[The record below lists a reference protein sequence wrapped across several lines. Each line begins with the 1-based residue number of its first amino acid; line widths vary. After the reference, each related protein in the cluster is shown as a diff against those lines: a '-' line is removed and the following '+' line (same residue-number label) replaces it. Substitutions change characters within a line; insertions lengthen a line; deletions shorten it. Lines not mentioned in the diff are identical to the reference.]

1 MFEKIKLQKKIKLLK
16 RDIANGNLQAMYDL
30 AMIYLDGTVIKKD
43 EQQAIELLQNAANQG
58 HLQSKTYL
66 VSKKISSS
74 FVIGA
79 KAISDIQ
86 SIFNK

>member
-1 MFEKIKLQKKIKLLK
+1 MFEKCKLKKKIKMLK
-16 RDIANGNLQAMYDL
+16 KEISSGNLQSMYDL
-30 AMIYLDGTVIKKD
+30 AMIYLDGSIIRKE
-43 EQQAIELLQNAANQG
+43 EQKAIELLQSAANQG
-58 HLQSKTYL
+58 HLQSKTFL

-79 KAISDIQ
+79 KAISEIQ